1 MYFASSLPQRAYVL
15 ELVYVTRSKWR
26 RGELLM
32 LIASAKMICVVRVR
46 VSLRR
51 HNREYFGVAFCCREN
66 KSSSMRRLTLNSCSL
81 LANIKCNA
89 VCIFFLRITAFFHMA
104 RKINIDFGRRI
115 CRLALAASAM
125 FIYVSLKPLTI
136 LTAFTGTVLGMA
148 KKNGV

>member
-1 MYFASSLPQRAYVL
+1 
-15 ELVYVTRSKWR
+15 
-26 RGELLM
+26 M

-115 CRLALAASAM
+115 CRLA
-125 FIYVSLKPLTI
+125 PP
-136 LTAFTGTVLGMA
+136 
-148 KKNGV
+148 